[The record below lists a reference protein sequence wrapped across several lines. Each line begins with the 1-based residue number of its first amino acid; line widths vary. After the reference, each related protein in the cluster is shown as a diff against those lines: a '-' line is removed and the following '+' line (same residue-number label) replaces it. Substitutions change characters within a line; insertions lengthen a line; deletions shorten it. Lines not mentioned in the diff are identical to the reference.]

1 MAGDDRPPLLVLV
14 GPTAAGKSALA
25 LAWAEAV
32 GAEIIAA
39 DSTTVYRGLDIGTAK
54 PSPEDRARVPHHGLD
69 LVDPTETFSVAR
81 FQAVADRAAAD
92 ILARGRLPLL
102 VGGTGLWIR
111 AVVQHFPFPAA
122 EDPAGEARARNW
134 AERLDQAA
142 LRRRLRL
149 VDPESYRRIA
159 DGDRR
164 RTVRALAV
172 FWGTGR
178 HLVRTPGT
186 PPYRVLLVG
195 VTRPREVLARRI
207 AARARAQLEAGL
219 LDEVLGLLRR
229 GVPPDAPA
237 MRALGYREGVAWAR
251 GRLATH
257 EVLPLM
263 ILHHRQYAKRQM
275 TWFRREPGVQW
286 IDLEATGEAAALAQ
300 VVAWTREL
308 LQRQNTC

>member
-1 MAGDDRPPLLVLV
+1 LGGDERPPLLALV

-39 DSTTVYRGLDIGTAK
+39 DSTTVYRGVDIGTAK
-54 PSPEDRARVPHHGLD
+54 PSPQDRARVPHHGLD
-69 LVDPTETFSVAR
+69 LVEPTESFSVAR
-81 FQAVADRAAAD
+81 FQAVADQAAAE
-92 ILARGRLPLL
+92 ILSRGKLPLL

-122 EDPAGEARARNW
+122 EDPAGEARARDW
-134 AERLDQAA
+134 AVRLDQAA

-149 VDPESYRRIA
+149 VDPESFQRIA
-159 DGDRR
+159 PGDQR

-178 HLVRTPGT
+178 HLVRVPGV
-186 PPYRVLLVG
+186 PRYRVLMVG
-195 VTRPREVLARRI
+195 VTRPRDVLARRI
-207 AARARAQLEAGL
+207 AERARAQLQAGL
-219 LDEVLGLLRR
+219 LDEVLGLLAR
-229 GVPPDAPA
+229 GVPPDAPGL
-237 MRALGYREGVAWAR
+237 RALGYREGVAWAR

-275 TWFRREPGVQW
+275 TWFRREPGVRW
-286 IDLEATGEAAALAQ
+286 IDLEATGEEAALAQ
-300 VVAWTREL
+300 VVAWTHEWL
-308 LQRQNTC
+308 YRQKTC